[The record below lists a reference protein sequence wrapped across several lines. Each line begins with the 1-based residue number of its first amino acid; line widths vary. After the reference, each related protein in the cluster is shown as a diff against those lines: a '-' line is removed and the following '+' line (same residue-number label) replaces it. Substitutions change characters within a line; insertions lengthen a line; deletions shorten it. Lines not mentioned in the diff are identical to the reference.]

1 MKTHEKQSF
10 QWLASLC
17 LVCLCLVSGNL
28 YAQVKCANRLLAD
41 IHEQLSEKYIKEDM
55 EGEIKIPS
63 LCPSNPLV
71 IESTSQGVINHIG
84 IKLFDRELTAKHPSL
99 LYPFIERYFLELLLL
114 PNNQEIMTKL
124 KMERVKITS
133 GIHSMVSVKEGL
145 RKIAAEFSSNL
156 SFSIICRNNRYI
168 FSCAN
173 KNRELMEMSFPVRY
187 ELIGGYTKLEAE
199 SAFYPDLLMYKET
212 EYLPL
217 SEGELFAYRDSLYSF
232 NEDYYLTEDFI
243 STSYYK
249 KENDGS
255 IVPILSSE
263 MLAESVYNLFN
274 SGYDWG
280 VEVEVTQSKYG
291 GKNLS
296 FNVPLSKLVRYLSQ
310 QNCLVYTG
318 IQKYDKSMIGGSL
331 MAVNM
336 ELGYQ
341 HLLMFSLPKDLIDRP
356 KEHTI
361 KIKMY
366 SFIPIHNI
374 SSLFG
379 DKSKIK

>member
-1 MKTHEKQSF
+1 MKTHKKQSF
-10 QWLASLC
+10 RWLASLC
-17 LVCLCLVSGNL
+17 MVCLWLLSVNL
-28 YAQVKCANRLLAD
+28 CAQVKCANRLLAD
-41 IHEQLSEKYIKEDM
+41 LHGQLSEKYIQEDVV
-55 EGEIKIPS
+55 GEVMIPS
-63 LCPSNPLV
+63 LCPNNPLV
-71 IESTSQGVINHIG
+71 IEKTSQGVISHIG
-84 IKLFDRELTAKHPSL
+84 VKLFDRGLVAKHPSL

-133 GIHSMVSVKEGL
+133 SIHSMVSVKEGL

-156 SFSIICRNNRYI
+156 SFSIICRNNRYV
-168 FSCAN
+168 FSCID
-173 KNRELMEMSFPVRY
+173 KGRVLMEMSFPVRY

-217 SEGELFAYRDSLYSF
+217 AESELFAYQDSLYSF

-249 KENDGS
+249 KVEEG

-274 SGYDWG
+274 TGYDWG
-280 VEVEVTQSKYG
+280 IEVEVTQNMYG
-291 GKNLS
+291 GKKRT
-296 FNVPLSKLVRYLSQ
+296 FNIPLSKLIQFLNQ

-318 IQKYDKSMIGGSL
+318 IQKYDKSIIGGSL
-331 MAVNM
+331 MAANM

-341 HLLMFSLPKDLIDRP
+341 HLMQFSFPKELIDHP
-356 KEHTI
+356 KEHLVKI
-361 KIKMY
+361 KIY

-374 SSLFG
+374 SSLF
-379 DKSKIK
+379 DNKSKIK